1 MNQII
6 IGKNVAY
13 AAKIGGGTIA
23 GITEVNQLAAGA
35 IAVFAS
41 ESNVLL
47 TAANVVASMADKK
60 GVWIAVGSGDATKG
74 ADTTIITKRLGVDYR
89 KQAYVAPVK
98 LVKVIGEGA
107 TNGGA
112 TPPGD
117 LNEPTTLVAG
127 DEAFIRVTDTTPGVI
142 TTNTHIKRYSY
153 VVRTGD
159 TIAIVVAALV
169 AAINADPDSIVV
181 AADLSSVGISLTA
194 KNYGVTFAISLDGIL
209 INATIDEPE
218 NPLSTTDSVA
228 INYGK
233 GTYAQI
239 AQLESLF
246 SPQQGNTN
254 KVYQPSLWWTKA
266 AKADSA
272 ATYDTYTIGW
282 MGTKERS
289 SGGSLPT
296 VAHEIIVAMPPA
308 ATQQAAFEAVMAE
321 VFGNAETQETGA

>member
-23 GITEVNQLAAGA
+23 DYKEVGSLAAGA

-41 ESNVLL
+41 ESNTLL

-60 GVWIAVGSGDATKG
+60 GVYIAVGSGDATKG
-74 ADTTIITKRLGVDYR
+74 ADLTIIAKRLGTDYR

-98 LVKVIGEGA
+98 VFKVIGEGA

-117 LNEPTTLVAG
+117 LNEPATLVVG
-127 DEAFIRVTDTTPGVI
+127 DEAFIRITDTTPGVI

-153 VVRTGD
+153 TVRTGD

-169 AAINADPDSIVV
+169 AAINADTDSIVT
-181 AADLSSVGISLTA
+181 ASDIASAGIGLVA
-194 KNYGVTFAISLDGIL
+194 KNFGVNFAISLDGIL
-209 INATIDEPE
+209 INSTIDEAE
-218 NPLSTTDSVA
+218 NPLSVSDAIA

-233 GTYAQI
+233 GTYAQV
-239 AQLESLF
+239 AQLEALF

-272 ATYDTYTIGW
+272 ATYDTYVISW
-282 MGTKERS
+282 MGTKERTVS
-289 SGGSLPT
+289 ASLST

-308 ATQQAAFEAVMAE
+308 ATQQAAFESVMAE